1 MFENNPSNSF
11 FQDNAVLDVVSDIAK
26 DLTLY
31 KSQISNNSFNS
42 ISLIESKLDN
52 LHNYMRYVE
61 NRFSSETNSLYT
73 NVKDQFEFIGNQ
85 FSNVMSA
92 GSTMDTRVQ
101 NIEHRVNN
109 LYEDLRKYETSINT
123 RLAGLEEIRALYS
136 RMDEQVL
143 HINKQL
149 EQLFYMVGKNEQK
162 LDQVIF
168 QKETLLSVKNPL
180 DGNEQFLQDRNRKIN
195 EIYQNLRDNGNTDF
209 PKFNQTKNNF
219 DIKLENPGSQERK
232 FEFNTFTKG
241 SENQPKNLSRVDST
255 HTNSMFNSSHPAK
268 LEKPKKP
275 KESDTQIYSEKVTPA
290 KNVT

>member
-61 NRFSSETNSLYT
+61 NRFSSETNSLYV

-180 DGNEQFLQDRNRKIN
+180 DGNEHFLQDRNRKIN

-255 HTNSMFNSSHPAK
+255 HTNSMFNSSHP
-268 LEKPKKP
+268 EKPDKSKKP
-275 KESDTQIYSEKVTPA
+275 KESDTHIYSEKVTPA